1 MPFARPP
8 LFIALLMILGSCDS
22 QNNKLSP
29 ELERVQAELKTHVQ
43 PGPLTAKQIQARDQV
58 MMEKFPAGAQITR
71 PTEFYYDAK
80 PTSCGVV
87 WPKGKRERRYIYRN
101 DAFLTEDD
109 MSELNFEMFWQICVA
124 GGAFWDLPVRS
135 K

>member
-1 MPFARPP
+1 MLSGRPP
-8 LFIALLMILGSCDS
+8 VIVALLLILGSCNS
-22 QNNKLSP
+22 QNDRLSP
-29 ELERVQAELKTHVQ
+29 ELERVQAELKPHVR
-43 PGPLTAKQIQARDQV
+43 PGPLTTAQRDARDAA
-58 MMEKFPAGAQITR
+58 MAEKFPGGAQITR
-71 PTEFYYDAK
+71 PADFYFDAK

-109 MSELNFEMFWQICVA
+109 MSELDFEMFWQICVA
-124 GGAFWDLPVRS
+124 GGAFWDLPMRS

>member
-1 MPFARPP
+1 MLFRRPP
-8 LFIALLMILGSCDS
+8 VLVALLLILGSCDS
-22 QNNKLSP
+22 PKDKLSP
-29 ELERVQAELKTHVQ
+29 ELERVQAELKPHVR
-43 PGPLTAKQIQARDQV
+43 PGPLTKKQLEARDIA
-58 MMEKFPAGAQITR
+58 MAEKFPAGAQITR
-71 PTEFYYDAK
+71 PTDFYFDAK

-109 MSELNFEMFWQICVA
+109 MSELDFEMFWQICVA
-124 GGAFWDLPVRS
+124 GGAFWDLPMRG